1 MFSCLGYI
9 ACYEFIPPLGTY
21 FKCGCD
27 CCKVKPYLDVADWL
41 ATALAVLT
49 PVVFADIFNWL
60 VFVSNGFLA
69 AIEIGYPCP
78 ALMIFEEEIVVV
90 AS

>member
-1 MFSCLGYI
+1 MFSCFGYI
-9 ACYEFIPPLGTY
+9 ACYELIPPLGTY
-21 FKCGCD
+21 FKCDCD

-41 ATALAVLT
+41 ATAFAELT
-49 PVVFADIFNWL
+49 PVVLADIFSWL

-69 AIEIGYPCP
+69 AIEIGWPYP
-78 ALMIFEEEIVVV
+78 ALMMFDEEIVVV